1 MSVGIGVTAALF
13 AVGYALYGL
22 FRHWHFGSSAFDLGI
37 FDQAVWHLSR
47 LELPASTIRGVS
59 NLFGDH
65 FHPVIA
71 LFAPLY
77 WIASGPETLIAA
89 QAALLAASIIPV
101 FLYLRDRLPLG
112 AAYALAVAYALFWGS
127 SAPWRSMCT
136 RRPSRRWRLRR
147 PFWRCTGGAGDSS

>member
-1 MSVGIGVTAALF
+1 MPVAIGVTAALF
-13 AVGYALYGL
+13 GVGYALYGL

-47 LELPASTIRGVS
+47 LELPASTIKGVS

-101 FLYLRDRLPLG
+101 FLYLRDRLPPAPPTHSRSPTRSSG
-112 AAYALAVAYALFWGS
+112 GS
-127 SAPWRSMCT
+127 SARWRSMCT
-136 RRPSRRWRLRR
+136 RWPSRRSRSRQ